1 MTHPPSLKARAAC
14 FCLLWL
20 SLAAAASADVMIY
33 SSSPN
38 AFIPDALP
46 PGPGTPQ
53 SVTDT
58 ILVGDSGTIN
68 DIDVTLT
75 VRHPQTA
82 DVSIDLTDPSGTVTV
97 RLFNR
102 DGGVG
107 DGLYDV
113 TFDDEAAGPPPGF
126 LSNGQCLVSTSFTA
140 SGNLSDFDGLELQG
154 LWTITVTDNAS
165 GDASDCD
172 CDGLNVGP
180 ACPRTLDQWSMEID
194 FSTNAA
200 PVAQC
205 QDVTVEADQTS
216 CTAGASIDDG
226 SFDPDGDPITL
237 EQEPPGPYG
246 LGDTLVTL
254 TVSDD
259 GDLSDSCQ
267 ATVTVVDEAA
277 PEIQCN
283 APGTIVPPDA
293 PISFTATA
301 TDACGPAGAQVMAY
315 DCFKL
320 THKGKRIDKTGS
332 CVVAIDGDTVTIHD
346 SGGVGTTIEW
356 TVEATD
362 GGGNSISMTCSV
374 EVVKPGGGP

>member
-1 MTHPPSLKARAAC
+1 MVQSRSLRAFSPVLCA
-14 FCLLWL
+14 LWL
-20 SLAAAASADVMIY
+20 GLAAGASADVMTY
-33 SSSPN
+33 SSSPD

-68 DIDVTLT
+68 DLDVTLT

-82 DVSIDLTDPSGTVTV
+82 DVAIDLTDPSGTVTV

-113 TFDDEAAGPPPGF
+113 TFDDEAGGPPPGF
-126 LSNGQCLVSTSFTA
+126 LTNGQCLVSTSFTPH
-140 SGNLSDFDGLELQG
+140 GNLSDFDGLELQG
-154 LWTITVTDNAS
+154 TWTITVTDHAFS
-165 GDASDCD
+165 DSSDCD

-180 ACPRTLDQWSMEID
+180 SCPRTLDEWSMEID
-194 FSTNAA
+194 FTPTPDNLA

-205 QDVTVEADQTS
+205 QDVTIEADQTS
-216 CTAGASIDDG
+216 CTAAADVDDG

-237 EQEPPGPYG
+237 EQDPPGPYG

-254 TVSDD
+254 TVTDD
-259 GDLSDSCQ
+259 GDLSDTCQ

-283 APGTIVPPDA
+283 APATITPPDA
-293 PISFTATA
+293 PVSFTATA
-301 TDACGPAGAQVMAY
+301 TDACGPAAAQVVGY
-315 DCFKL
+315 DCFTFTK
-320 THKGKRIDKTGS
+320 KGKRIDKTGS
-332 CVVAIDGDTVTIHD
+332 CAVQIDGDTVTVVD

-356 TVEATD
+356 TVETTD
-362 GGGNSISMTCSV
+362 GSDNAIVMVCGV
-374 EVVKPGGGP
+374 DVVKPD